1 MFDSKQLRTEKKIFK
16 KLREKFKNAF
26 LIEYDQAGTTDTFI
40 IDNKFIIVCNSNGT
54 LDVSRKDTTEK
65 IISIDC
71 AYYTDDPD
79 SQTKSKLLR
88 DFLQFAKE
96 TSANFVIK
104 QQTNKKELKA
114 QETARQAQEQKRIY
128 MAKLTKAL
136 SKLK

>member
-16 KLREKFKNAF
+16 KLKEKFEKAF
-26 LIEYDQAGTTDTFI
+26 LIEYYQAATDTFT
-40 IDNKFIIVCNSNGT
+40 IDNKFVIVCNMYGGR

-71 AYYTDDPD
+71 AQYADDPD
-79 SQTKSKLLR
+79 AQKKSKLLR
-88 DFLQFAKE
+88 EFFQFAK
-96 TSANFVIK
+96 TMADDFVIK
-104 QQTNKKELKA
+104 QQANKKQLNAAEAASKA
-114 QETARQAQEQKRIY
+114 QAQKRIY